1 MKLNFHTKTY
11 FPQPIHQTPS
21 PLLPSYLDFLVFY
34 HLHLTNLTPL
44 FLFIILILSPHQPN
58 HLSPIQNFPVNSSSS
73 PEHSPLSSSPISF
86 ATPNSS
92 SSTVPSP
99 PPHNT
104 HTMIPRAKAG
114 IHKPKLPF
122 TSLTQSSSS
131 VDWSQME
138 PIKFSDAI

>member
-1 MKLNFHTKTY
+1 MADATKKDL
-11 FPQPIHQTPS
+11 PADPIT
-21 PLLPSYLDFLVFY
+21 
-34 HLHLTNLTPL
+34 LTL
-44 FLFIILILSPHQPN
+44 
-58 HLSPIQNFPVNSSSS
+58 NSSSS
-73 PEHSPLSSSPISF
+73 PEHSPLSSSPIS
-86 ATPNSS
+86 TVTRNSS

-104 HTMIPRAKAG
+104 YTMITRAKAS

-138 PIKFSDAI
+138 PIKFSDAIQYPSWKLAMDEEFAALQWNQTWI